1 MSVPAK
7 VSLKRLATL
16 ARSRWAIE
24 QFYED
29 SNGECGLTDFQGR
42 RWDGLHRHL
51 ALVMLTYSFLMQQ
64 RLPSPTTGGEGFPPK
79 VAPSFPA
86 AHRRVLRWLFQDLVL
101 WWIATDQIKTFRP
114 RRS

>member
-16 ARSRWAIE
+16 AHSRWAIE

-29 SNGECGLTDFQGR
+29 SNGECGLDDFQGR

-64 RLPSPTTGGEGFPPK
+64 RLPSPTTGGEGLFPLKGGPELPGRSPAG
-79 VAPSFPA
+79 VAWAVPGLGA
-86 AHRRVLRWLFQDLVL
+86 LV
-101 WWIATDQIKTFRP
+101 DRH
-114 RRS
+114 